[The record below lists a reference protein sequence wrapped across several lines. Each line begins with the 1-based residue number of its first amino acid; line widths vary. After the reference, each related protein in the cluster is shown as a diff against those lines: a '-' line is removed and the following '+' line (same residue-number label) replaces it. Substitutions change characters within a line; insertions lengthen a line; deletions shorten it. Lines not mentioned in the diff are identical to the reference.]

1 MLENRTD
8 FSQQAVEVDPF
19 QRNFHQI
26 RFETGNLQHIVD
38 QLQQGLAGGVDI
50 GRIVVQL
57 LGIRRGGL
65 QQLAEADD
73 RVERGADFMAHHG
86 QEVTLGL
93 IRLAGQLQGFGGPAL
108 KLFLAGHIDRAL
120 QHIDHF
126 AGFVQHRNRG
136 DLVIVA
142 I

>member
-1 MLENRTD
+1 
-8 FSQQAVEVDPF
+8 
-19 QRNFHQI
+19 
-26 RFETGNLQHIVD
+26 
-38 QLQQGLAGGVDI
+38 
-50 GRIVVQL
+50 
-57 LGIRRGGL
+57 
-65 QQLAEADD
+65 
-73 RVERGADFMAHHG
+73 MAHHG

-120 QHIDHF
+120 QHIDHLS
-126 AGFVQHRNRG
+126 GLVQHRNRG